1 MPLLTRPE
9 AAEHAEREPERVE
22 PARGRT
28 FSGFLRRHWAL
39 ALVLAAGGLLRLVVM
54 LAYDPLFWFT
64 DTSGYLK
71 WADLVRPGPARPWG
85 YSGFLWLLLQGGLG
99 HREIVALQHALVLVV
114 AAALY
119 AFLLRRGVVTW
130 LAALA
135 VVPLAMSP
143 ILVNIEHHLLSDP
156 LFIALVTAAAVL
168 VAWSHDRPAI
178 WACALA
184 GLLLAYAGLTRQVA
198 LAAIPLF
205 LLYLLLRRTSLL
217 GVASFAVAVALPLV
231 GYLFWMKQ
239 TYDVSAFTVY
249 GGKHLYARVAPIARC
264 DEIPDLTAQE
274 RRLCDS
280 RPLDERPGPEGYLW
294 TGGEGPV
301 YEVPNSV
308 QRSFGKKVI
317 RNQPLDYLVMVA
329 RQTGQ
334 VFYPGQRQREGEPC
348 VAYWAYPDPLPRG
361 CRTDAVGTR
370 LWRAH
375 PFEVN
380 RPLAHG
386 LAQYAKLDYLI
397 GPAFLACVL
406 LILYALVWRPRDGGW
421 RLRLDAVLL
430 AAVGLG
436 LLVAAI
442 ATANFSYRYTMP
454 LYATLPPA
462 AALALTHLLWLRRR
476 RDAPRE
482 ETL

>member
-9 AAEHAEREPERVE
+9 TAERAERDAERVE
-22 PARGRT
+22 PPRRSGLG
-28 FSGFLRRHWAL
+28 GFLRRHWAI
-39 ALVLAAGGLLRLVVM
+39 ALVLVAGAVLRVVVM

-64 DTSGYLK
+64 DTGGYLK
-71 WADLVRPGPARPWG
+71 WAEHVRPGPARPWG
-85 YSGFLWLLLQGGLG
+85 YSGFLWLLQHGLG
-99 HREIVALQHALVLVV
+99 HREIVAFQHALVLVA

-119 AFLLRRGVVTW
+119 AFLLRRGVVAW

-143 ILVNIEHHLLSDP
+143 LLVNIEHHLLSDP
-156 LFIALVTAAAVL
+156 LFIALVTASLLL
-168 VAWSHDRPAI
+168 VAWSHERPAI

-198 LAAIPLF
+198 LAATPLF
-205 LLYLLLRRTSLL
+205 LLYLLLRRAPLL
-217 GVASFAVAVALPLV
+217 AAASFVVALALPLA
-231 GYLFWMKQ
+231 GYLLWMNQ
-239 TYDVSAFTVY
+239 TYGVYAFTVY
-249 GGKHLYARVAPIARC
+249 GGKHLYARVAPIAQC
-264 DEIPDLTAQE
+264 GKLPALSAQE

-301 YEVPNSV
+301 YEVPNPV
-308 QRSFGKKVI
+308 QRSFAKKVI
-317 RNQPLDYLVMVA
+317 RNQPLDYLAMVA
-329 RQTGQ
+329 RQTGH

-348 VAYWAYPDPLPRG
+348 VGYWAYPDPLPGG

-397 GPAFLACVL
+397 GPAFLVCVL
-406 LILYALVWRPRDGGW
+406 LSLFALVWRPRAGGW
-421 RLRLDAVLL
+421 RLRLDALL
-430 AAVGLG
+430 VAAVGLG
-436 LLVAAI
+436 LVVAAI
-442 ATANFSYRYTMP
+442 ATANFSYRYTAP

-462 AALALTHLLWLRRR
+462 AALALTHLLSLRRR
-476 RDAPRE
+476 SAEPRE
-482 ETL
+482 ATP